1 MKTLCLMRHAKS
13 GWDDPDLPDHDRP
26 LNERGVEA
34 AGLVGRYLK
43 RQGIR
48 PDLVLCSTAK
58 RAADTLA
65 LVLNE
70 FGRDAPVEH
79 DRGLYLAG
87 APALLEA
94 VRGAPD
100 SVGTLLVVGHN
111 PDMHHLGQHLAGFG
125 DPKAL
130 RAMAEKF
137 PTGGCAILTFET
149 RHWRE
154 VSPGRGHLVEFV
166 RPRLLA

>member
-13 GWDDPDLPDHDRP
+13 GWDDPSLPDHDRP

-34 AGLVGRYLK
+34 AGLVGRHLK
-43 RQGIR
+43 QQGIR

-58 RAADTLA
+58 RAADTLS
-65 LVLNE
+65 LVLNAL
-70 FGRDAPVEH
+70 GGGVAAQH

-94 VRGAPD
+94 LRGAPD
-100 SVGTLLVVGHN
+100 SVATLMLVGHN
-111 PDMHHLGQHLAGFG
+111 PDMHHLTQHLAGFG
-125 DPKAL
+125 DPAAL
-130 RAMAEKF
+130 RAVAEKF
-137 PTGGCAILTFET
+137 PTGGCAILTFEAG
-149 RHWRE
+149 RWRD
-154 VSPGRGHLVEFV
+154 VAPGRGHLVEFV

>member
-13 GWDDPDLPDHDRP
+13 GWDDPTLADHDRP

-34 AGLVGRYLK
+34 AGLVGRHLK
-43 RQGIR
+43 HRGIH
-48 PDLVLCSTAK
+48 PDLVLCSTAR

-65 LVLNE
+65 LALE
-70 FGRDAPVEH
+70 ALGRDVPAEH

-94 VRGAPD
+94 LRKAPD
-100 SVGTLLVVGHN
+100 SVGTLMLVGHN
-111 PDMHHLGQHLAGFG
+111 PDMHHLAQHLAGFG

-130 RAMAEKF
+130 RAVAEKF

-149 RHWRE
+149 GRWRE
-154 VSPGRGHLVEFV
+154 VSPGQGHLVEFV